1 MKEAIKEF
9 LQRQEIENYQQLNK
23 WLTDY
28 LESAQIQKHIFLGK
42 FDKGDLQDFQQLIS
56 LFKEGKHSELE
67 QLFSFLPAEQTK
79 KPNSYFEEWMKN
91 PSKQSKSFDESWST
105 NLTLDPSEILF
116 FTVEPFNNRNIRH
129 KCQKERK
136 QQIIK
141 DIQSEIPE
149 HLKQQLLS
157 PEGIKH
163 NQDKLEMSRLFEQF
177 PNALK
182 AIVECSTYGAKKYNE
197 KDKWDNFRSVKGGS
211 KAYMDALVRHL
222 AEGWKN
228 KDTES
233 NLHHVAHIAWNSLAA
248 LELFLDSTCTDKK

>member
-28 LESAQIQKHIFLGK
+28 LEFPQIQKHIFLGR
-42 FDKGDLQDFQQLIS
+42 FDKGDLQDFHQLIS

-67 QLFSFLPAEQTK
+67 QLFYLDFPFLAAEQTK
-79 KPNSYFEEWMKN
+79 KTNSYFEEWMKKPN
-91 PSKQSKSFDESWST
+91 KSITNSSREDVFDEIWKTS
-105 NLTLDPSEILF
+105 LTLDPSEIKF
-116 FTVEPFNNRNIRH
+116 IN
-129 KCQKERK
+129 Q
-136 QQIIK
+136 
-141 DIQSEIPE
+141 E
-149 HLKQQLLS
+149 HLTKS
-157 PEGIKH
+157 NRDAVIFATVPKGIKH

-182 AIVECSTYGAKKYNE
+182 AIVECSTYGAKIYNE

-222 AEGWKN
+222 AEGWEN
-228 KDTES
+228 KDES
-233 NLHHVAHIAWNSLAA
+233 GFNHLYHICWNALAA
-248 LELFLDSTCTDKK
+248 LELFLDSTCTNKK